1 MNKTENNISYKKII
15 HYNYKNYNSNILFK
29 SKDKNNNNNIRK
41 ASTLCLNNKNTGNY
55 SDIKHIKEIK
65 RKKAKTRNNSIN
77 KKYNSIKNYSL
88 FSSIIK
94 KSFDKISIS
103 NKNSKFIYKKKI
115 GNNIIKNKKTFTIIK
130 DNIN

>member
-1 MNKTENNISYKKII
+1 MGNN
-15 HYNYKNYNSNILFK
+15 
-29 SKDKNNNNNIRK
+29 
-41 ASTLCLNNKNTGNY
+41 

-94 KSFDKISIS
+94 KSFDKINIS